1 MTKKLRWTAHGVN
14 QLMERTSWSP
24 DQVQTLLDE
33 DKTVCIG
40 IEDGRQ
46 LKSNRRGGRRV
57 HSLAYDV
64 KHEDWYVVVWDEANG
79 EVVTVLSV
87 AFHDRCA
94 WRVSDD
100 ALRLSKTKLV
110 PDPHAKPA
118 IQAPGQPTPSKYR
131 VTAMVRITPSH
142 IRAMFVGRFD
152 LPPPIATVREKLK
165 EHSLDHL
172 EIGCIVMKK
181 GRNSESITYPVV
193 GDRYAV

>member
-1 MTKKLRWTAHGVN
+1 VN
-14 QLMERTSWSP
+14 QLIERTSWSP
-24 DQVQTLLDE
+24 DQVQALLDE

-40 IEDGRQ
+40 IEEGHQ

-57 HSLAYDV
+57 HSLAYDT

-79 EVVTVLSV
+79 EVVTILSV

-100 ALRLSKTKLV
+100 ALRLSKTKVV
-110 PDPHAKPA
+110 PDPHAKVQPVAAESAPA
-118 IQAPGQPTPSKYR
+118 VTPPKYR
-131 VTAMVRITPSH
+131 VSAMVRVTPSH
-142 IRAMFVGRFD
+142 IRAMFIGRFD
-152 LPPPIATVREKLK
+152 LPPPIAVVREKLK

-172 EIGCIVMKK
+172 EIGCIIMRK
-181 GRNSESITYPVV
+181 GRNADPITYPVV